1 VASLSYRQLV
11 RLLKAHGCSFKR
23 HGRGDH
29 EIWVTRDGQPFTVP
43 RVLKGEGT
51 LRRILKIAGVTDDP
65 DETAT

>member
-1 VASLSYRQLV
+1 LARILR
-11 RLLKAHGCSFKR
+11 AHGCSFKR

-51 LRRILKIAGVTDDP
+51 LRRILKIAGIAGNQDDNAP
-65 DETAT
+65 